1 MQMLVHSLHVIVVIF
16 TITAYCYRSMA
27 YLSGLTS
34 YMQSREAV
42 CKIWLVL
49 WQCLDKS
56 HVHAGCA
63 KWAAEYQSQSELHS
77 RIVSAAAANK
87 ACV

>member
-1 MQMLVHSLHVIVVIF
+1 MHDAAQRC
-16 TITAYCYRSMA
+16 TNMA
-27 YLSGLTS
+27 GAA
-34 YMQSREAV
+34 AV
-42 CKIWLVL
+42 F
-49 WQCLDKS
+49 DKS

-63 KWAAEYQSQSELHS
+63 RWPAEYQSQPELHS